1 MFEGS
6 DNYLKLV
13 DSTLEKLITGGRE
26 EYKELADSML
36 YSVSAGGKRIRPM
49 LCMAFCSLCSASP
62 EKALYPACGVEF
74 IHTYSLIHDDL
85 PCMDND
91 DMRRG
96 KPSNHIAFGED
107 TALLAGD
114 ALQSLAFEA
123 ILCNESTDLIG
134 YEAATKCALAL
145 SKLCGKDGMVG
156 GQVIDLAL
164 EKCDGNVEKVT
175 LMHSLKTA
183 ALIKAACTMGCIAAG
198 ATDEQIEAAA
208 EYAECI
214 GLQFQIVDDILD
226 VTSTTDVLGKPVNSD
241 VENNK
246 SNMVSL
252 LGIDKCRVLAKDLT
266 DKAINVL
273 KVFDGDTKTLE
284 DFALKLLNR
293 NK

>member
-1 MFEGS
+1 MFKDS
-6 DNYLKLV
+6 DKYLSLV
-13 DSTLEKLITGGRE
+13 DSTLLELLSKGKDA
-26 EYKELADSML
+26 YKVLTDSMI
-36 YSVSAGGKRIRPM
+36 YSVSAGGKRVRPM
-49 LCMAFCSLCSASP
+49 LSMAFASLCGKSP
-62 EKALYPACGVEF
+62 EVALYPACGVEL

-96 KPSNHIAFGED
+96 KPSNHIVFGED

-123 ILCNESTDLIG
+123 ILCPESISLMGSENAAKCG
-134 YEAATKCALAL
+134 YYLA
-145 SKLCGKDGMVG
+145 KLCGARGMVG

-164 EKCDGNVEKVT
+164 EKSNGDVDTVS

-183 ALIKAACTMGCIAAG
+183 ALIKAACVMGCISANADN
-198 ATDEQIEAAA
+198 AQIAAA
-208 EYAECI
+208 EEYAECI

-241 VENNK
+241 IENNK

-252 LGIDKCRVLAKDLT
+252 LGIEKCRTLAKELT
-266 DKAINVL
+266 DKAINAL
-273 KVFDGDTKTLE
+273 KAFEGDTKSLE
-284 DFALKLLNR
+284 DFALDLLNR

>member
-1 MFEGS
+1 MFKNS
-6 DNYLKLV
+6 DKYLSLVDKTLLKL
-13 DSTLEKLITGGRE
+13 LESKRE
-26 EYKELADSML
+26 EYKELTESMV
-36 YSVSAGGKRIRPM
+36 YSVSAGGKRVRPM
-49 LCMAFCSLCSASP
+49 LAMAFALLCGEDP

-74 IHTYSLIHDDL
+74 VHTYSLIHDDL

-96 KPSNHIAFGED
+96 KPSNHVVFGED

-123 ILCNESTDLIG
+123 ILCEACTDKIG
-134 YEAATKCALAL
+134 FEAATKCALTLA
-145 SKLCGKDGMVG
+145 KLCGKDGMVG
-156 GQVIDLAL
+156 GQVVDLAL
-164 EKCDGNVEKVT
+164 EKYEGNVETVT

-183 ALIKAACTMGCIAAG
+183 ALIKAACVMGCISAG
-198 ATDEQIEAAA
+198 ANDEQITAAA

-252 LGIDKCRVLAKDLT
+252 LGIDKCRALAKELT
-266 DKAINVL
+266 NKAIDAL
-273 KVFDGDTKTLE
+273 KAFDGDTKPLE
-284 DFALKLLNR
+284 EFALKLLNR

>member
-1 MFEGS
+1 MLTCS
-6 DNYLKLV
+6 DKYLALVNEKL
-13 DSTLEKLITGGRE
+13 TEFLEKGRE
-26 EYKELADSML
+26 EYKVLNDSML
-36 YSVSAGGKRIRPM
+36 YSVSAGGKRIRP
-49 LCMAFCSLCSASP
+49 LLSMAFAALCGKSP
-62 EKALYPACGVEF
+62 EVALYPACGVEF

-96 KPSNHIAFGED
+96 KPSNHIVFGED

-123 ILCNESTDLIG
+123 VLCDESVSLMG
-134 YEAATKCALAL
+134 ASAAAKCGHVLATL
-145 SKLCGKDGMVG
+145 SGTRGMVG
-156 GQVIDLAL
+156 GQVVDLAL
-164 EKCDGNVEKVT
+164 EKTEGDVDTVT

-183 ALIKAACTMGCIAAG
+183 ALIKAACVMGCIAAG
-198 ATDEQIEAAA
+198 ASEEQIKAAG

-226 VTSTTDVLGKPVNSD
+226 VTSTTAVLGKPVNSD

-252 LGIDKCRVLAKDLT
+252 LGIEKCRTLAKELT
-266 DKAINVL
+266 DKAIKAL
-273 KVFDGDTKTLE
+273 DAFEGDTSGLIG
-284 DFALKLLNR
+284 FAEELLNR
-293 NK
+293 KK

>member
-1 MFEGS
+1 MFKGS
-6 DNYLKLV
+6 DKYLSLV
-13 DSTLEKLITGGRE
+13 DNTLENLINGGRE
-26 EYKELADSML
+26 EYKGLADSML

-49 LCMAFCSLCSASP
+49 LAMAFCALCGENP

-123 ILCNESTDLIG
+123 ILCEESVALIG

-145 SKLCGKDGMVG
+145 SRLCGKDGMVG

-164 EKCDGNVEKVT
+164 EKYDGTVETVT

-183 ALIKAACTMGCIAAG
+183 ALIKAACTMGCIAAK
-198 ATDEQIEAAA
+198 ASDKQIEAAA
-208 EYAECI
+208 EYAECV

-241 VENNK
+241 IENNK

-252 LGIDKCRVLAKDLT
+252 LGIEKCRVLAKELT
-266 DKAINVL
+266 DKAINAL
-273 KVFDGDTKTLE
+273 SAFEGDTKPLE

>member
-1 MFEGS
+1 MFKDS
-6 DNYLKLV
+6 DKYLSLV
-13 DSTLEKLITGGRE
+13 DKTLAELLESKRE
-26 EYKELADSML
+26 NYKELTDSML
-36 YSVSAGGKRIRPM
+36 YSVSAGGKRVRPM
-49 LCMAFCSLCSASP
+49 LSMAFCLLCGESP
-62 EKALYPACGVEF
+62 EKALYPACGVEL

-96 KPSNHIAFGED
+96 KPSNHIVFGED

-114 ALQSLAFEA
+114 AMQSLAFEA
-123 ILCNESTDLIG
+123 ITSEKSTAIIG
-134 YEAATKCALAL
+134 YEAAAKCALTLAR
-145 SKLCGKDGMVG
+145 LCGKDGMVG
-156 GQVIDLAL
+156 GQVVDLAL
-164 EKCDGNVEKVT
+164 EKCEGDVETVT

-183 ALIKAACTMGCIAAG
+183 ALIKAACVMGCISAG
-198 ATDEQIEAAA
+198 ATDSQIEAAA

-226 VTSTTDVLGKPVNSD
+226 VISTTDVLGKPVNSD

-252 LGIDKCRVLAKDLT
+252 LGIEKCRALAKELT
-266 DKAINVL
+266 DKAIDAL
-273 KVFDGDTKTLE
+273 KAFEGDTKPLE

>member
-1 MFEGS
+1 MFENS
-6 DNYLKLV
+6 EKYSALV
-13 DSTLEKLITGGRE
+13 DETLLSLVKKGRE
-26 EYKELADSML
+26 EYKELLGSMA

-49 LCMAFCSLCSASP
+49 LTMAFCSLCSESP
-62 EKALYPACGVEF
+62 EKALYPACAVEF

-96 KPSNHIAFGED
+96 KPSNHIVFGED

-123 ILCNESTDLIG
+123 LTCEENIKNIG
-134 YEAATKCALAL
+134 YEAAAKCVQTL
-145 SKLCGKDGMVG
+145 SVLSGAKGMVG
-156 GQVIDLAL
+156 GQVVDLAL
-164 EKCDGNVEKVT
+164 EKFEGNVEIVT
-175 LMHSLKTA
+175 FMHSLKTA
-183 ALIKAACTMGCIAAG
+183 ALIKSACVMGCICGGANEVQIKAA
-198 ATDEQIEAAA
+198 E

-252 LGIDKCRVLAKDLT
+252 LGIEKCRALAKELT
-266 DKAINVL
+266 DKAIEAL
-273 KVFDGDTKTLE
+273 KAFEGETKALE

>member
-1 MFEGS
+1 MFKDS
-6 DNYLKLV
+6 DKYLSLV
-13 DSTLEKLITGGRE
+13 DETLAKLIESKRE
-26 EYKELADSML
+26 DYKELTDSML
-36 YSVSAGGKRIRPM
+36 YSVSAGGKRVRPM
-49 LCMAFCSLCSASP
+49 LSMAFCLLCGESP
-62 EKALYPACGVEF
+62 EKALSPACGVEF

-96 KPSNHIAFGED
+96 KPSNHIVFGED

-123 ILCNESTDLIG
+123 ITNEESISEIG
-134 YEAATKCALAL
+134 YEAAAKCVLTL
-145 SKLCGKDGMVG
+145 SRLCGKDGMVG
-156 GQVIDLAL
+156 GQVVDLAL
-164 EKCDGNVEKVT
+164 EKYEGDVETVT

-183 ALIKAACTMGCIAAG
+183 ALIKAACVMGCISAG
-198 ATDEQIEAAA
+198 ASESQIEAAA

-252 LGIDKCRVLAKDLT
+252 LGIEKCRALAKELT
-266 DKAINVL
+266 DKAIEAL
-273 KVFDGDTKTLE
+273 KAFEGDTKPLE
-284 DFALKLLNR
+284 NFALKLLNR

>member
-1 MFEGS
+1 MFKDS
-6 DNYLKLV
+6 DKYLSLV
-13 DSTLEKLITGGRE
+13 DSTLLELLSKGKDA
-26 EYKELADSML
+26 YKVLTDSMI
-36 YSVSAGGKRIRPM
+36 YSVSAGGKRVRPM
-49 LCMAFCSLCSASP
+49 LSMAFASLCGKSP
-62 EKALYPACGVEF
+62 EVALYPACGVEL

-96 KPSNHIAFGED
+96 KPSNHIVFGED

-123 ILCNESTDLIG
+123 ILCPESISLMGSENAAKCG
-134 YEAATKCALAL
+134 YYLA
-145 SKLCGKDGMVG
+145 KLCGARGMVG

-164 EKCDGNVEKVT
+164 EKSNGDVDTVS

-183 ALIKAACTMGCIAAG
+183 ALIKAACVMGCISANADI
-198 ATDEQIEAAA
+198 AQIAAA
-208 EYAECI
+208 EEYAECI

-241 VENNK
+241 IENNK

-252 LGIDKCRVLAKDLT
+252 LGIEKCRTLAKELT
-266 DKAINVL
+266 DKAINAL
-273 KVFDGDTKTLE
+273 KAFEGDTKSLE
-284 DFALKLLNR
+284 DFALDLLNR

>member
-6 DNYLKLV
+6 DKYIKLV
-13 DSTLEKLITGGRE
+13 DDTLRNLITGGRE

-36 YSVSAGGKRIRPM
+36 YSVSAGGKRVRPM
-49 LCMAFCSLCSASP
+49 LSMAFCLLCGECP

-123 ILCNESTDLIG
+123 ILCNESVELIG
-134 YEAATKCALAL
+134 YEAAAKCALTLA
-145 SKLCGKDGMVG
+145 KLCGKDGMVG
-156 GQVIDLAL
+156 GQVVDLAL
-164 EKCDGNVEKVT
+164 EKTEGNVETVT

-183 ALIKAACTMGCIAAG
+183 ALIKAACTMGCVAAG
-198 ATDEQIEAAA
+198 ASDMQIKAAA

-226 VTSTTDVLGKPVNSD
+226 VVSTTDVLGKPVNSD
-241 VENNK
+241 IDNNK

-252 LGIDKCRVLAKDLT
+252 LGIEKCRILAKELT
-266 DKAINVL
+266 DKAINAL
-273 KVFDGDTKTLE
+273 SVFEGDTKPLG
-284 DFALKLLNR
+284 DFALELLNR

>member
-1 MFEGS
+1 MFKDS
-6 DNYLKLV
+6 DKYLSLV
-13 DSTLEKLITGGRE
+13 DKTLIELINSNRE
-26 EYKELADSML
+26 EYKALNDAME

-49 LCMAFCSLCSASP
+49 LSMAFCTLCGESP
-62 EKALYPACGVEF
+62 EKALYPACGVEL

-96 KPSNHIAFGED
+96 KPSNHIVFGED

-114 ALQSLAFEA
+114 SLQSLAFES
-123 ILCNESTDLIG
+123 ITCEKSIELIG
-134 YEAATKCALAL
+134 FEAAAKCVLALAR
-145 SKLCGKDGMVG
+145 LCGKDGMVG
-156 GQVIDLAL
+156 GQVVDLAL
-164 EKCDGNVEKVT
+164 EKTIGDIETVT

-183 ALIKAACTMGCIAAG
+183 ALIKAACVMGCIVAG
-198 ATDEQIEAAA
+198 ADDKKITAAS

-241 VENNK
+241 IENNK

-252 LGIDKCRVLAKDLT
+252 LGVDKCQALAKELT
-266 DKAINVL
+266 DKAINAL
-273 KVFDGDTKTLE
+273 DAFSGDTQPLA